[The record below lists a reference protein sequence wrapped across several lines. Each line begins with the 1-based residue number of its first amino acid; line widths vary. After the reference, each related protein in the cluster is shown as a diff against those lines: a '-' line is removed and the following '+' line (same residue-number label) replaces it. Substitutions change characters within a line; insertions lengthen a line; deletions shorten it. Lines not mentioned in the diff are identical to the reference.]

1 MTGRG
6 RAPMT
11 AEPPVPVGRDA
22 RFTLKAVPEAA
33 ARARA
38 LVEETLT
45 DWGFYQ
51 LVPDAQLIASE
62 LMSNSIMVTPGEDL
76 WLLLRCERNAVWVC
90 VWDSSPVLPEKRAFK
105 PHAESGRGMH
115 IVAAVAAAD
124 GAFPVAEPRG
134 KLTWARMET

>member
-1 MTGRG
+1 MG
-6 RAPMT
+6 AVT
-11 AEPPVPVGRDA
+11 AKPTVPVGWDA
-22 RFTLKAVPEAA
+22 RFKLKAVPEAA
-33 ARARA
+33 TRARA

-45 DWGFYQ
+45 GWASRH

-62 LMSNSIMVTPGEDL
+62 LVTNSIVVTPGEDL
-76 WLLLRCERNAVWVC
+76 WLLLTRERNAVWIC
-90 VWDSSPVLPEKRAFK
+90 VWDSSPVLPEKRTCE

-134 KLTWARMET
+134 KLTWARLKT